1 MTTPKMGGRDV
12 LSVLLKGGA
21 DLENCIL
28 SRAEGGRKLEH
39 GLAGLIKERYA
50 GAFRLELMREPSGP
64 SRDLRE
70 EIERLLANGRPST
83 RILDAR
89 PDVVVFS
96 GYPDLIGAG
105 PLLLDSYRADMD
117 WVIRT
122 LKREV
127 GAHLIFL
134 NASTVDPD
142 DLTSNYHASPEQPFS
157 LKAHQLDTILMELS
171 FAHGISIVDAD
182 RLLAE
187 LGASTHVL
195 GPLVYS
201 PEACG
206 ALCAELA
213 RVLEDYGFFEERP
226 LVMQVGR
233 QAAGS

>member
-1 MTTPKMGGRDV
+1 MGGRDV
-12 LSVLLKGGA
+12 LRILLKGGA
-21 DLENCIL
+21 DLEDCIL
-28 SRAEGGRKLEH
+28 PRTEGGRKLEH
-39 GLAGLIKERYA
+39 GLANLIQERYA
-50 GAFRLELMREPSGP
+50 GNFRLELMREPSGP
-64 SRDLRE
+64 SSDLRE
-70 EIERLLANGRPST
+70 EIERSLANGRPST

-96 GYPDLIGAG
+96 GSPDLIGAARF
-105 PLLLDSYRADMD
+105 SMEAYHADLD

-142 DLTSNYHASPEQPFS
+142 DLTSNYHGLREQTFS
-157 LKAHQLDTILMELS
+157 LKAHQLDTVLMELS

-187 LGASTHVL
+187 LGASNHVV
-195 GPLVYS
+195 GPLSYS
-201 PEACG
+201 PEACR

-213 RVLEDYGFFEERP
+213 RILEDYGFFEERP
-226 LVMQVGR
+226 LVMQVG
-233 QAAGS
+233 QEAAG